1 MGSCVSKEDAPASTS
16 LANNKTQ
23 RTSKLENPSSSSTEK
38 DVNDAGGNK
47 ANGNSNNQQV
57 IQQQQQLS
65 DTQQARKQSIVPSE
79 SSNGTSTAVNSGS
92 SKDTHEYT
100 KVLLLGSGESGKS
113 TILQQLKI
121 LHSNG
126 FSDQELFDFKPFIFG
141 NIILSAK
148 DLVEAYKK
156 FDLKLAENDQIDE
169 SDFNLI
175 TSATAPVDPNKSFDK
190 RLASKISALW
200 NNQSTSELIQNH
212 RQDFYLMDSAKYF
225 FENLDRIS
233 QEDYL
238 PTVTDVL
245 RTRKKTSGI
254 FDLKFELN
262 GLKIHIYD
270 VGGQRSERKKWIY
283 CFDNVTSIIFC
294 VALSEYDQTLLEEK
308 TQNRLEESLTLFDSV
323 VNSRWFSRC
332 SIVLFLNKIDVFVE
346 KLPYSPLENYF
357 PGYSGGN
364 DANKAAKYILWRFTR
379 VNRSGLPIYP
389 YITQATDTNNIKLV
403 FVVVRESILS
413 NILHDTGLL

>member
-1 MGSCVSKEDAPASTS
+1 MGSCLSKEDAPTSTTT
-16 LANNKTQ
+16 AQNRTQ
-23 RTSKLENPSSSSTEK
+23 RNSKLENPSSSSNEK
-38 DVNDAGGNK
+38 DATEAIN
-47 ANGNSNNQQV
+47 NNQALSNGQ
-57 IQQQQQLS
+57 ISPQQQQQLS
-65 DTQQARKQSIVPSE
+65 ETQQGRKQSIVPSE
-79 SSNGTSTAVNSGS
+79 SSNGTSTAVNSGNA
-92 SKDTHEYT
+92 KDTHEYT

-126 FSDQELFDFKPFIFG
+126 FSEQELFDFKPFIFG

-156 FDLKLAENDQIDE
+156 FNIKLEEDDQINE
-169 SDFNLI
+169 SDFDLI
-175 TSATAPVDPNKSFDK
+175 TSATAPVDPHKSFDK
-190 RLASKISALW
+190 RLAAKIIALW
-200 NNQSTSELIQNH
+200 KNQAITELLQKH

-357 PGYSGGN
+357 PDYSGGN